1 MVVARVHFEHQLGR
15 LTADVLEL
23 GSLAKRAVVRAMQ
36 ALSEDN
42 IDLAREVIAED
53 ERINALRYAIERECY
68 SLLATEQPVASDLR
82 AIVAALTIVT
92 DLERIGDHGKTISR
106 IHVRMAQEPRF
117 APLGDLPHMATL
129 AVSLLDRALNAY
141 AAQNLAEAQATCE
154 ADDEVDA
161 AYKQFFNL
169 TFSRMAENSRA
180 MAAGT
185 HLLQIAHEIERV
197 GDRATNIAE
206 RIVYTQTGVLVD
218 LNA

>member
-1 MVVARVHFEHQLGR
+1 MAIARVHFGRQLGK
-15 LTADVLEL
+15 LNEDVLEL

-36 ALSEDN
+36 ALSEN
-42 IDLAREVIAED
+42 NVELSREVIAED
-53 ERINALRYAIERECY
+53 ERVNALRYGIERSCY
-68 SLLATEQPVASDLR
+68 SLLATEQPVAGDLR

-106 IHVRMAQEPRF
+106 IHVRLAQEPRPV
-117 APLGDLPHMATL
+117 PLGDLPRMAQL

-141 AAQNLAEAQATCE
+141 ATRNLAQAQAACE
-154 ADDEVDA
+154 ADDEIDA
-161 AYKQFFNL
+161 LYKQFFNV
-169 TFSRMAENSRA
+169 TFSYMIEGTRA
-180 MAAGT
+180 IAAGT

-206 RIVYTQTGVLVD
+206 RVVYTQTGELVD